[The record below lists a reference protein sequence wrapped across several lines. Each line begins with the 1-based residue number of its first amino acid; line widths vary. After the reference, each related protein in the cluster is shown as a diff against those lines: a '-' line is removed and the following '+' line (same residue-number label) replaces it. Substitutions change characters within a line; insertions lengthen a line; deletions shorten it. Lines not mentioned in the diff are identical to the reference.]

1 MTLSTSR
8 SSALHK
14 GETHDEKQGKM
25 LLHTEH
31 SLLSLLEGMKG
42 VIAKHDFYTELCLHE
57 ELNAQGQ
64 LVYNGVRTR
73 RIVLVLDCLY
83 PNDFTDEMDDLI
95 NLQVKSKL
103 SYSYTFLH
111 FFLLL
116 CYSLFFLCKVY
127 NRAFFW
133 TLF

>member
-1 MTLSTSR
+1 
-8 SSALHK
+8 
-14 GETHDEKQGKM
+14 M

-111 FFLLL
+111 FFAALLQ
-116 CYSLFFLCKVY
+116 SFFFSAKIITTRAHPPDSFASQTIFVTWLFTAK
-127 NRAFFW
+127 W
-133 TLF
+133 H